1 MVLPRAEVDLEVEAV
16 VAVGDRD
23 EAVLRENRYA
33 KQSVI
38 AGAIGVLLAPVVIG
52 FIPAAI
58 GLHAG
63 ISHMRFRVGARV
75 MAAVGLAL
83 SGVAAIASILTSLL
97 WGAALLGVLLQRS
110 AIDQA
115 RQWEGMKPEAWTLVD
130 TTGTRHESA
139 ASQGKLVYIDLCS
152 PQARYSPDATRR
164 IAEFQRAH
172 PNVLALSWCPECS
185 ESDGAEYLA
194 RTESTLPLAVGLQS
208 MPEPLS
214 LAGAKPMLFV
224 LDGEGRIRKAHPG
237 LVTVEE
243 LAALMTAPTPEEPTL
258 MRRGGSSASGT

>member
-1 MVLPRAEVDLEVEAV
+1 MDLEVEAV
-16 VAVGDRD
+16 VAVSDRD
-23 EAVLRENRYA
+23 EAVLRETRYA

-38 AGAIGVLLAPVVIG
+38 AGAIGVLLAPVVVG

-63 ISHMRFRVGARV
+63 VSHFRFRVGSRV
-75 MAAVGLAL
+75 LAGIGVTLSGLA
-83 SGVAAIASILTSLL
+83 AIGSILTSLL

-115 RQWEGMKPEAWTLVD
+115 RQWEGMKPESWTLVD
-130 TTGTRHESA
+130 TTGARHESA
-139 ASQGKLVYIDLCS
+139 TLAGTLVYIDLCS

-164 IAEFQRAH
+164 MAEFQRAH
-172 PNVLALSWCPECS
+172 PEVHAVSWCPECS
-185 ESDGAEYLA
+185 EADGAEYLA
-194 RTESTLPLAVGLQS
+194 TTESTLPLAVGLQA

-243 LAALMTAPTPEEPTL
+243 LVALMTAPTPEAPTL
-258 MRRGGSSASGT
+258 FRRSGSPSRGK